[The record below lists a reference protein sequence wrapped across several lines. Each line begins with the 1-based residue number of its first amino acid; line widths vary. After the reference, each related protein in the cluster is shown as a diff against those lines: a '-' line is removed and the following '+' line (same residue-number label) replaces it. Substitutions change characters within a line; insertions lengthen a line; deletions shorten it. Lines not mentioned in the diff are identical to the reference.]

1 MFGIGRASP
10 RHTLCDRMPMPR
22 TSRPYRPAR
31 REAILFYL
39 CISPWLLGFTVFI
52 LGPVLSSLGLSFTRW
67 DLLSDP
73 VFVGLRNYTRMVDD
87 KLFWQAL
94 SVTVRYTLLYVPAE
108 LVGGLLLAL
117 LMNQKGVRGIR
128 GARTIY
134 YLPTI
139 ISGVAFVVVWM
150 WLFQPEAGLIN
161 ATLARFGIQ
170 GPRWLADPNT
180 ALTALWL
187 MSLWGLGRAALIY
200 LAGLKGI
207 PQQLYEAAAI
217 DGAGAVAELPPRDA
231 ADAHAHHL
239 FQPGAEH
246 HRHLPDLYQR
256 VCRHQRRA
264 ARLDALLRA
273 LSLPQGVPGVPDG
286 LCLGAGLG
294 ALPHHPRADDPG
306 RAQRPVVGLLRR
318 GEARMNAPR
327 WRTFLATALVWG
339 VALLFLIPLSLDDL
353 VVAQAELPDL

>member
-1 MFGIGRASP
+1 
-10 RHTLCDRMPMPR
+10 MPR

-87 KLFWQAL
+87 KLFWQSL
-94 SVTVRYTLLYVPAE
+94 SVTIRYTLLYVPAE

-117 LMNQKGVRGIR
+117 LMNQRGVRGIR

-161 ATLARFGIQ
+161 ATLARVGIQ

-180 ALTALWL
+180 ALTALWM

-207 PQQLYEAAAI
+207 PQQLYEAASI
-217 DGAGAVAELPPRDA
+217 DGAGAWQSFRHVTLPMLTPTIFFNLVLSIIGTFQTFTSAFVATNGGPLDST
-231 ADAHAHHL
+231 L
-239 FQPGAEH
+239 FFV
-246 HRHLPDLYQR
+246 LYLYRKAFQEF
-256 VCRHQRRA
+256 QMGYA
-264 ARLDALLRA
+264 SALA
-273 LSLPQGVPGVPDG
+273 WV
-286 LCLGAGLG
+286 
-294 ALPHHPRADDPG
+294 
-306 RAQRPVVGLLRR
+306 
-318 GEARMNAPR
+318 
-327 WRTFLATALVWG
+327 
-339 VALLFLIPLSLDDL
+339 LFLIILVLTIL
-353 VVAQAELPDL
+353 VVRSGQWWVYYEGEKR

>member
-1 MFGIGRASP
+1 MGATHRIHQP
-10 RHTLCDRMPMPR
+10 NDRMSMPR

-39 CISPWLLGFTVFI
+39 CISPWLLGFTIFI

-94 SVTVRYTLLYVPAE
+94 GVTVRYTLLYVPAE

-217 DGAGAVAELPPRDA
+217 DGAGAGQSFRHVTLPMLTPTIFFNLILSIIGTFQTFTSAFVATNGGPLDST
-231 ADAHAHHL
+231 L
-239 FQPGAEH
+239 FYV
-246 HRHLPDLYQR
+246 LYLYRKAFQEF
-256 VCRHQRRA
+256 QMGYA
-264 ARLDALLRA
+264 SALA
-273 LSLPQGVPGVPDG
+273 WV
-286 LCLGAGLG
+286 
-294 ALPHHPRADDPG
+294 
-306 RAQRPVVGLLRR
+306 
-318 GEARMNAPR
+318 
-327 WRTFLATALVWG
+327 
-339 VALLFLIPLSLDDL
+339 LFLIILVLTIL
-353 VVAQAELPDL
+353 VVRSGQWWVYYEGEKR

>member
-1 MFGIGRASP
+1 
-10 RHTLCDRMPMPR
+10 MPR

-73 VFVGLRNYTRMVDD
+73 VFIGLRNYARMVDD
-87 KLFWQAL
+87 KLFWQSL
-94 SVTVRYTLLYVPAE
+94 GVTIRYTLLYVPAE

-117 LMNQKGVRGIR
+117 LMNQRGARGIR

-217 DGAGAVAELPPRDA
+217 DGAGAGQSFRHVTLPMLTPTIFFNLILSIIGTFQTFTSAFVATNGGPLDST
-231 ADAHAHHL
+231 L
-239 FQPGAEH
+239 FYV
-246 HRHLPDLYQR
+246 LYLYRKAFQEF
-256 VCRHQRRA
+256 QMGYA
-264 ARLDALLRA
+264 SALA
-273 LSLPQGVPGVPDG
+273 WV
-286 LCLGAGLG
+286 
-294 ALPHHPRADDPG
+294 
-306 RAQRPVVGLLRR
+306 
-318 GEARMNAPR
+318 
-327 WRTFLATALVWG
+327 
-339 VALLFLIPLSLDDL
+339 LFLIILLLTIL
-353 VVAQAELPDL
+353 VVRSGQWWVYYEGEKR

>member
-1 MFGIGRASP
+1 
-10 RHTLCDRMPMPR
+10 MPR

-73 VFVGLRNYTRMVDD
+73 VFVGMRNYARMVDD
-87 KLFWQAL
+87 KLFWQSL
-94 SVTVRYTLLYVPAE
+94 SVTISYTLLYVPAE

-117 LMNQKGVRGIR
+117 LMNQRGVRGIR

-161 ATLARFGIQ
+161 ATLARVGIQ

-217 DGAGAVAELPPRDA
+217 DGAGAWQSFRNVTLPMLTPTIFFNLILSIIGTFQTFTSAFVATNGGPLDST
-231 ADAHAHHL
+231 L
-239 FQPGAEH
+239 FYV
-246 HRHLPDLYQR
+246 LYLYRKAFQEF
-256 VCRHQRRA
+256 QMGYA
-264 ARLDALLRA
+264 SALA
-273 LSLPQGVPGVPDG
+273 WV
-286 LCLGAGLG
+286 
-294 ALPHHPRADDPG
+294 
-306 RAQRPVVGLLRR
+306 
-318 GEARMNAPR
+318 
-327 WRTFLATALVWG
+327 
-339 VALLFLIPLSLDDL
+339 LFLIILVLTIL
-353 VVAQAELPDL
+353 VVRSGQWWVYYEGEKR